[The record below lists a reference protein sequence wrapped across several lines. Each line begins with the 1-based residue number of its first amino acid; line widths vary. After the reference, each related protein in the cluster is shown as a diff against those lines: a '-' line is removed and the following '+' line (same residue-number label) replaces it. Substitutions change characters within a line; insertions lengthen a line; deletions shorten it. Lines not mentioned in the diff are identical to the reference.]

1 MGGDNRPD
9 KGRVIAILGMHRSGT
24 SCLTGS
30 LQQAGLTLGE
40 VHTWNR
46 YNLRGNREQQTL
58 VDLNDEVL
66 ADNGGSWD
74 RPPKHCQWSDEQL
87 RRAQTS
93 LMASPDVGA
102 LPSQSASSPGSL
114 VRGFKDPRT
123 LLTLDGWLRAIPQLE
138 FVGVFRSPLAVARS
152 LAHRS
157 AMPPDQALE
166 LWALY
171 NRRLL
176 RLWRRYR
183 FPLVN
188 FDVEAD
194 DYLGIVSRV
203 ARDLGLDAEASRQAP
218 FFDES
223 LRTSQADP
231 VKMPLPYSIRLLH
244 WRLRR
249 AARVYRRR
257 SAAVTVVS
265 ST

>member
-1 MGGDNRPD
+1 MGRDNRPHT
-9 KGRVIAILGMHRSGT
+9 GRVIAILGMHRSGT

-46 YNLRGNREQQTL
+46 YNLRGNREKQTL

-66 ADNGGSWD
+66 ADNDGAWD
-74 RPPKHCQWSDEQL
+74 RPPKHCRWRDEQL
-87 RRAQTS
+87 RRAQMS
-93 LMASPDVGA
+93 LMLGSDDASMKEESESSPASP
-102 LPSQSASSPGSL
+102 

-123 LLTLDGWLRAIPQLE
+123 LLTLDGWLRAIPHLE

-166 LWALY
+166 LWAFY

-183 FPLVN
+183 FPIVN
-188 FDVEAD
+188 FDVDAGE
-194 DYLGIVSRV
+194 YLEVVSRV
-203 ARDLGLDAEASRQAP
+203 AHDLGLDAEASRQAP

-257 SAAVTVVS
+257 PTAATVVS